1 MCGRFVASALS
12 LLLLEQRSLWN
23 AWERKSPEEEEVVIL
38 TFLTQTAHIA
48 IVPHSQPLC
57 SLNLR
62 ILPALSGLG
71 DTEASA
77 EVVMIAFLPTPQSPS
92 LYREPLLAATTL
104 AQLCS
109 SYYSA
114 APLSAPTWHLI
125 FQNISSYS
133 SLCCALVYLS
143 ALYLSIVLLL
153 VLSGLSWLISSAG
166 VVAG

>member
-1 MCGRFVASALS
+1 M
-12 LLLLEQRSLWN
+12 
-23 AWERKSPEEEEVVIL
+23 WEWKSPEEEELVIL
-38 TFLTQTAHIA
+38 TLLTQAAHIA
-48 IVPHSQPLC
+48 IVSHSQPFC
-57 SLNLR
+57 SLSLR

-77 EVVMIAFLPTPQSPS
+77 EVVMMAFLPIPQSQS

-104 AQLCS
+104 AQLFS

-114 APLSAPTWHLI
+114 APLSAPTRHPI

-133 SLCCALVYLS
+133 SLCCALVCLS

-153 VLSGLSWLISSAG
+153 VLSGLSWLISFAG